1 MKNVFIN
8 SVLVVFALLVASCG
22 RQPEAKVEVMSF
34 NIRLDHVTDIDDKRN
49 VTTATLIYSLNRIIG
64 VAVVMN

>member
-1 MKNVFIN
+1 MTHRI
-8 SVLVVFALLVASCG
+8 SVKVLTTGSVARPFVLKSVSG
-22 RQPEAKVEVMSF
+22 
-34 NIRLDHVTDIDDKRN
+34 LDHVTDIDDKRN

>member
-1 MKNVFIN
+1 MK
-8 SVLVVFALLVASCG
+8 SVSG
-22 RQPEAKVEVMSF
+22 
-34 NIRLDHVTDIDDKRN
+34 LDHVTDIDDKRN